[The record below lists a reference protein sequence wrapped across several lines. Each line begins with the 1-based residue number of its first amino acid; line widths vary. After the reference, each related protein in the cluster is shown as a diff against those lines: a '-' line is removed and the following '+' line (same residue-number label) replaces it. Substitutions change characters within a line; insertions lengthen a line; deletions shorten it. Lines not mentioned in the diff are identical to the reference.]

1 VIRAKPKLLFFDVG
15 ETLVS
20 EERDL
25 AAWAAWFGVPASTF
39 FSVLGAVIEARQHHE
54 EVFRRLRPGIDLA
67 AAREERRRAG
77 VPPGF
82 IMDDLYPD
90 TLPAL
95 RWAQTAGF
103 RLGFAGNHSQ
113 RTEEFVRALGLSP
126 AIVGSSQR
134 WGVAKP
140 DPAFFRRIIDEAG
153 LAPHEIVYIGD
164 RIDNDVLPALRLGMG
179 AIFVE
184 RGPWGTIQSRWPEAR
199 EAPVT
204 IRTLAE
210 LPDVLTSRKKF

>member
-1 VIRAKPKLLFFDVG
+1 MIRPKPKLLFFDVG

-25 AAWAAWFGVPASTF
+25 AAWAAWLGVPASTF
-39 FSVLGAVIEARQHHE
+39 FAVLGAIIEARQHHE
-54 EVFRRLRPGIDLA
+54 EVFRWLRPGIDLA
-67 AAREERRRAG
+67 AAREERRQAG

-90 TLPAL
+90 TLPVL

-113 RTEEFVRALGLSP
+113 LTEEFVRTLGLSP

-140 DPAFFRRIIDEAG
+140 DPAFFQRIIDEAG
-153 LAPHEIVYIGD
+153 LTPHEIVYIGD
-164 RIDNDVLPALRLGMG
+164 RIDNDILPALRIGMG

-199 EAPVT
+199 DVHVK
-204 IRTLAE
+204 IRSLSE
-210 LPDVLTSRKKF
+210 LPTVLSQI